1 MELPQKGEVVPLS
14 KIEEICRFYGL
25 HDLWEKI
32 RTDRPT
38 KPFASDGCSLWVDCW
53 KGKDIYPACF
63 RHDLKYW
70 AGRPGEDLERFKA
83 DCTLMLEVAEATND
97 IRLAET
103 MFFGVRLGGHE
114 ILKQPFSWGFGRS

>member
-1 MELPQKGEVVPLS
+1 MELPQKDEVVPLS

-25 HDLWEKI
+25 HDLWDTI
-32 RTDRPT
+32 QTDRPA
-38 KPFASDGCSLWVDCW
+38 KPFVSDGCSLWVDCW

-70 AGRPGEDLERFKA
+70 AGRPGEDIERLKA
-83 DCTLMLEVAEATND
+83 DCTLMLEVADATND
-97 IRLAET
+97 IRFAET

-114 ILKQPFSWGFGRS
+114 ILKQPFSWGFGRR